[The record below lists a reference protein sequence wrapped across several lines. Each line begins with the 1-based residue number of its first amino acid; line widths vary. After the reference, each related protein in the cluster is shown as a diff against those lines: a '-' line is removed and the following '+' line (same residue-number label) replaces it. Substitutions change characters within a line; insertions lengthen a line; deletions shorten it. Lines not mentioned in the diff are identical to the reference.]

1 MICTRCN
8 KARQPR
14 ERLEHK
20 DGKAWLIE
28 FCHHCGFNFEIT
40 EWGPPIKTPLTDTK
54 KENPKPKS
62 KRFGAF
68 FRDDTERRDED

>member
-20 DGKAWLIE
+20 DGQAWLIE

-40 EWGPPIKTPLTDTK
+40 EWGPKQTPSK
-54 KENPKPKS
+54 KESPKPKS
-62 KRFGAF
+62 KRFRAF
-68 FRDDTERRDED
+68 FTDDTGEFK

>member
-14 ERLEHK
+14 ERLVHK
-20 DGKAWLIE
+20 DGKAWLVE

-40 EWGPPIKTPLTDTK
+40 EWEGPKAAV
-54 KENPKPKS
+54 EAPKPRT
-62 KRFGAF
+62 KRFRTF
-68 FRDDTERRDED
+68 FSDDAGEFK